1 MSIDPFTGEFESRR
15 EAKLTTSRVKSNDGP
30 DVYVHLMS
38 ADGKE
43 MAVLSLLHMSHFVSD
58 NGTRDSVLKWIGE
71 MNNTKP
77 PVLTPVA
84 PTRFEREPVI

>member
-15 EAKLTTSRVKSNDGP
+15 EAKLTLSRVNTDTGP
-30 DVYVHLMS
+30 DVYLHLIS

-43 MAVLSLLHMSHFVSD
+43 LTALSLEHVSHFVSD
-58 NGTRDSVLKWIGE
+58 NRIRDAILTWIGE

-77 PVLTPVA
+77 PVHPA
-84 PTRFEREPVI
+84 IPKTRFEREEVI